1 MDGIINKA
9 KLAEEE
15 YNQAQE
21 DEKAKLE
28 QFTNLLDRYGENGN
42 LNQKI
47 MAERISFTPEDSNWK
62 VENVKEALDYL
73 YKH

>member
-1 MDGIINKA
+1 MIDKA
-9 KLAEEE
+9 KSAEEQ

-28 QFTNLLDRYGENGN
+28 KMTNLIDQHGENGKGDK
-42 LNQKI
+42 KI
-47 MAERISFTPEDSNWK
+47 TADIVSFTPEDSNWK

-73 YKH
+73 YSN